1 MDRDRDLLGEKL
13 FSPTDARYP
22 EASRLW
28 NGLLDPRPACIAEC
42 HSVGDV
48 VAAVRVARREGLKV
62 SVRAGG
68 HGVAGRACRDGSL
81 VVDLRPMRGVR
92 VDPGSRKARVEGG
105 ATWADLDPAA
115 ATHGLATTGGLISST
130 GVSGL
135 TLGGGI
141 GWLVRRLGLASDN
154 LVAAEVVTADGTSRR
169 VDAREGGELFWALRG
184 AGIGLG
190 VVTAL
195 EFALHPVAKVVAGVV
210 MHPAARAHAV
220 ARFFRDLTAKAPD
233 ALSAILVFA
242 VAPPAPFV
250 PDDLKGKPIVAVG
263 ACWSG
268 EVSEGERV
276 LAPLRTFEAPPVD
289 VIRAQPYVEAQSML
303 DPTAPAHQLNYW
315 KSAFLPALSDGVL
328 EALVRRGTSLPSP
341 LAQIHVH
348 HLGGAV
354 DRVPADATAYAAR
367 SMPYLANIPTMWTD
381 RARSEEMIAWTRAC
395 HADLARA
402 GGRGGYLNFL
412 DRDERPAD
420 ALGAGRAGRLRALKE
435 ALDPGRLFG
444 PEPVG

>member
-1 MDRDRDLLGEKL
+1 
-13 FSPTDARYP
+13 
-22 EASRLW
+22 
-28 NGLLDPRPACIAEC
+28 
-42 HSVGDV
+42 
-48 VAAVRVARREGLKV
+48 REGLTV

-81 VVDLRPMRGVR
+81 VVDLRPMRGVA
-92 VDPGSRKARVEGG
+92 VDPGARRARVEGG
-105 ATWADLDPAA
+105 ATWADVDRAA
-115 ATHGLATTGGLISST
+115 AAHGLATTGGLISST

-141 GWLVRRLGLASDN
+141 GWLVRRFGLACDS
-154 LVAAEVVTADGTSRR
+154 LVAAEVVTADGASRR
-169 VDAREGGELFWALRG
+169 VDEREGGELLWALRG

-195 EFALHPVAKVVAGVV
+195 EFALHPISTVVAGVV
-210 MHPAARAHAV
+210 MHPASRAHAV
-220 ARFFRDLTAKAPD
+220 ARFFRELTARAPD

-250 PDDLKGKPIVAVG
+250 PVDLQGQPMVAIG

-268 EVSEGERV
+268 HLAGGEDA
-276 LAPLRTFEAPPVD
+276 LAPLQAFGPPAVD
-289 VIRAQPYVEAQSML
+289 TIRALPYVEAQSML

-315 KSAFLPALSDGVL
+315 KSAFLPALTDDLL

-354 DRVPADATAYAAR
+354 DRVPADATAYASR
-367 SMPYLANIPTMWTD
+367 GMPYLANVPTMWSD
-381 RARSEEMIAWTRAC
+381 RGRTAEMIEWTRSC
-395 HADLARA
+395 HAEITGA
-402 GGRGGYLNFL
+402 GGGAGYLNFQ
-412 DRDERPAD
+412 DRDERPGD
-420 ALGAGRAGRLRALKE
+420 ALGAGRSVRLRALKE

-444 PEPVG
+444 PEPIG